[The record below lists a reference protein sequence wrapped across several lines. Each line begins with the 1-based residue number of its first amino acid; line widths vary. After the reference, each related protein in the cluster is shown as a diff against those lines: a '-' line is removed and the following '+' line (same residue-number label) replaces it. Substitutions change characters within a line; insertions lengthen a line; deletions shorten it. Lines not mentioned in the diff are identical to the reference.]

1 MGSINNTDWLQQ
13 LAPDHAPAAISWWPL
28 AMGWWGLIFIFIM
41 VVIGLGFWFFQPMR
55 RLNRLA
61 LRELKRI
68 EQSTCDDAALAR
80 DLEHLLRRYALT
92 RFGRDPVARLTG
104 ADWIAFVV
112 AHGGSTWQGDNGLNL
127 LRAAYGGQVTDVDR
141 VSWIAGARTFVQ
153 GKK

>member
-1 MGSINNTDWLQQ
+1 
-13 LAPDHAPAAISWWPL
+13 
-28 AMGWWGLIFIFIM
+28 
-41 VVIGLGFWFFQPMR
+41 MR

>member
-28 AMGWWGLIFIFIM
+28 AMGWWGLIFVFCA
-41 VVIGLGFWFFQPMR
+41 VVIGLVVWFFQPTR